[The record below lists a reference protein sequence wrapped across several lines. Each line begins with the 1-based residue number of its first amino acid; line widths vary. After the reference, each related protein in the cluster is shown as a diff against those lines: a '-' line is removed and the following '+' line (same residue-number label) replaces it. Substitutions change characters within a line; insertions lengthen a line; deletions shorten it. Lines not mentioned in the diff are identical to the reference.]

1 MEYFTEEHSKLLLS
15 KEWLVK
21 VDAQTSKPY
30 LFKFYSS
37 SVDLTCCFVI
47 TDTKTT
53 WAEVLNSK
61 QFARR
66 WRECNDRISS
76 PLLDDDAEEAWRT
89 RNLEI
94 LSRAHTLG
102 TVSELSFELVESK
115 TADLTFELG
124 CDTFKWRWDT
134 IFVGHKTSADILSQ
148 HLIMPLI
155 SVNHLAFSTPNA
167 VGDLGED
174 DLEKAIDKIGRTAR
188 RTVDTHIKNALSK
201 PRLAMTLRR
210 MTAVFNFISDL
221 PKITIA
227 NEVTPL
233 QPREPTPKLSA
244 QIEPSRS
251 TGGYITSNTADTTG
265 DLKSE
270 AKSLR
275 RQSPITADVDMGSA
289 TESESD
295 SHRPTL
301 SNREL
306 RDKPPMATG
315 QHSVT
320 AAVSPVPS
328 KAPSPVPSETQS
340 RTATKPHLSS
350 DTDSSPIRPVK
361 KKLRLSPASDEDS
374 EEERKKLAAQ
384 IKSGATS
391 IRGTR
396 QPLRRGGRRF

>member
-1 MEYFTEEHSKLLLS
+1 MEYFSEEHSKLLLS

-66 WRECNDRISS
+66 WRECNENISS
-76 PLLDDDAEEAWRT
+76 PFLDDDAEEAWRT
-89 RNLEI
+89 RHLEI

-102 TVSELSFELVESK
+102 TVSDLSFELVESK
-115 TADLTFELG
+115 TADLAFELG
-124 CDTFKWRWDT
+124 CDTFKWRWDA

-201 PRLAMTLRR
+201 PRLATTLRR

-227 NEVTPL
+227 NEATPP

-251 TGGYITSNTADTTG
+251 TGGYVTSNTADTTG

-275 RQSPITADVDMGSA
+275 RQSPITADVDIGSA
-289 TESESD
+289 TESESEG
-295 SHRPTL
+295 HRPTL
-301 SNREL
+301 GNREF
-306 RDKPPMATG
+306 RDRPPTATG

-320 AAVSPVPS
+320 AAASPVPS
-328 KAPSPVPSETQS
+328 KAPSPTPSGAQS
-340 RTATKPHLSS
+340 RTATRLPLSS
-350 DTDSSPIRPVK
+350 DTDSSPIRPAK
-361 KKLRLSPASDEDS
+361 KKLRPSPTSDEDS

-384 IKSGATS
+384 IRSGAAS

-396 QPLRRGGRRF
+396 QPLRRAGRRF

>member
-1 MEYFTEEHSKLLLS
+1 MEDFSEEHSKLLLS

-47 TDTKTT
+47 TDTKKT
-53 WAEVLNSK
+53 WAEVLNSN

-66 WRECNDRISS
+66 WRECNERISS
-76 PLLDDDAEEAWRT
+76 PFPDDDAEEAWRT
-89 RNLEI
+89 RNLEM

-102 TVSELSFELVESK
+102 TVSDLSFELAESK
-115 TADLTFELG
+115 KADLAFELG

-134 IFVGHKTSADILSQ
+134 IFVGHKASADILSQ

-155 SVNHLAFSTPNA
+155 SVNHLAFSTPDV
-167 VGDLGED
+167 VGDLGAE

-201 PRLAMTLRR
+201 PRLATSLRR

-221 PKITIA
+221 PKITTAIEA
-227 NEVTPL
+227 TPL
-233 QPREPTPKLSA
+233 QPRELTPRLSA
-244 QIEPSRS
+244 QTEPSRS
-251 TGGYITSNTADTTG
+251 TGDYVTHNTTDIRG

-270 AKSLR
+270 GKHIR
-275 RQSPITADVDMGSA
+275 VQSPITADVDMGSA

-295 SHRPTL
+295 RHPSTL
-301 SNREL
+301 GSRQS
-306 RDKPPMATG
+306 RDKSPVATS
-315 QHSVT
+315 QHSLT
-320 AAVSPVPS
+320 IPS
-328 KAPSPVPSETQS
+328 KAPSPVPSGAQS
-340 RTATKPHLSS
+340 RTATKLPLSS
-350 DTDSSPIRPVK
+350 DTDSSPHRPAK
-361 KKLRLSPASDEDS
+361 KSRPSPASDEDS

-384 IKSGATS
+384 IKSGAAS